1 MISDT
6 IKAFIENSFTDGEKK
21 KAFERAESLISRGL
35 CDENIIIGILA
46 KNPNVPRRLRAE
58 MYDKVNYLCRR
69 YMDRIARFELD
80 YDFIPDIDALKNVI
94 ICFLEAAP
102 VFHSRFVDNHI
113 APYWKVSDYHID
125 DAFLLREVEDLQAA
139 ADEFLLQDID
149 ISSNVQIKFALLTR
163 SGKSKLCLCWNHMCM
178 DGGDLKHSLSDIIK
192 NYNEYTQN
200 GALPLN
206 FRSGTRAYECV
217 YDDFDKDDI
226 KKAKKLFAN
235 VSSHDKHALPLSQP
249 KDGDK
254 KMIIRKRVDKDIF
267 EPARKKA
274 KACGATVND
283 VISAAYIRAFYK
295 LSECNPNER
304 VGISCAVDLRRYI
317 KNIENTGYTN
327 HTTFM
332 PCVVESMGQTMLDTL
347 KSAAASNANTKADK
361 FMGLH
366 GLPLLNIGYSTMVY
380 AQAELI
386 VGAFYNNAN
395 LAVSNV
401 GKIEP
406 EWFALNGNTP
416 TGIAVAGAA
425 KKKPCTMMTAL
436 SYNGDLSISIC
447 TIGNE
452 NDKKLLLKFF
462 DEIEKNLKEL
472 SA

>member
-1 MISDT
+1 MPM
-6 IKAFIENSFTDGEKK
+6 NS
-21 KAFERAESLISRGL
+21 ERAKALASRGIT
-35 CDENIIIGILA
+35 DNKIILGILE
-46 KNPNVPRRLRAE
+46 KGIDSPKKLRAE
-58 MYDKVNYLCRR
+58 MYDKVNYMCRR

-94 ICFLEAAP
+94 ICFFEFAP
-102 VFHSRFVDNHI
+102 VFHSRFIDNHI

-125 DAFLLREVEDLQAA
+125 DTFLHREVEDLQAA

-149 ISSNVQIKFALLTR
+149 ISSNVQIKFALLTCN
-163 SGKSKLCLCWNHMCM
+163 GKSKLCLCWNHMCM
-178 DGGDLKHSLSDIIK
+178 DGGDLKHSLSDIIE

-200 GALPLN
+200 GVLPLN
-206 FRSGTRAYECV
+206 FRSGTRAYERV
-217 YDDFDKDDI
+217 YDEFDKEDI
-226 KKAKKLFAN
+226 KEAKKLFSN
-235 VSSHDKHALPLSQP
+235 VSAHDKHALPLSQTENS
-249 KDGDK
+249 DK
-254 KMIIRKRVDKDIF
+254 KMIVRKKISKDIF

-274 KACGATVND
+274 KALGATVND

-295 LSECNPNER
+295 LSECNPNEQ

-317 KNIENTGYTN
+317 KNIDNTGYTN

-332 PCVVESMGQTMLDTL
+332 PCVVECMGKTMLDTL
-347 KSAAASNANTKADK
+347 KSAAASTANAKKDK

-366 GLPLLNIGYSTMVY
+366 GLPLLNLGYSTMVY

-406 EWFALNGNTP
+406 EWFALNGNAP
-416 TGIAVAGAA
+416 TGVAVAGAA
-425 KKKPCTMMTAL
+425 KKKPCAMMTAL

-447 TIGNE
+447 TRGNE
-452 NDKKLLLKFF
+452 NDKNLLLKFF

-472 SA
+472 SE

>member
-6 IKAFIENSFTDGEKK
+6 IKAFIEDSFAEAEKK
-21 KAFERAESLISRGL
+21 KAFDRAEALIARGL
-35 CDENIIIGILA
+35 CDDNIIIGMLTQ
-46 KNPNVPRRLRAE
+46 KPSVPRWLRAE

-94 ICFLEAAP
+94 ICFLEFAP
-102 VFHSRFVDNHI
+102 VFRSRFIDNHI

-125 DAFLLREVEDLQAA
+125 DAFLHREVEDLQTA

-149 ISSNVQIKFALLTR
+149 IGSNVQIKFALLTCN
-163 SGKSKLCLCWNHMCM
+163 GKSKLCLCWNHMCM
-178 DGGDLKHSLSDIIK
+178 DGGDLKHSLSDLIK

-200 GALPLN
+200 GILPLN
-206 FRSGTRAYECV
+206 FRSGSRAYERV
-217 YDDFDKDDI
+217 YDDFCKDDV

-235 VSSHDKHALPLSQP
+235 VSSRDKHALPFS
-249 KDGDK
+249 KAEKSDK
-254 KMIIRKRVDKDIF
+254 KMIVRKKVCKDIF
-267 EPARKKA
+267 EPARLKA

-283 VISAAYIRAFYK
+283 LISAAYIRAFYT

-317 KNIENTGYTN
+317 KNIESTGYTN

-332 PCVVESMGQTMLDTL
+332 PCVVESMGKTMLDTL
-347 KSAAASNANTKADK
+347 KSAAASNTNTKSDK

-366 GLPLLNIGYSTMVY
+366 GLPLLNMGYSTMVY
-380 AQAELI
+380 AQAELV

-406 EWFALNGNTP
+406 EWFSLNGNAP
-416 TGIAVAGAA
+416 TGVAVAGAA
-425 KKKPCTMMTAL
+425 KKKPCAMMTAL
-436 SYNGDLSISIC
+436 SYNGDLSVSIC
-447 TIGNE
+447 TRCNE
-452 NDKKLLLKFF
+452 NDRKMLLKFF

-472 SA
+472 SE